1 MFSKK
6 EEVKSI
12 GNPAGIGKGTG
23 FGLRERDRDG
33 IGLGH
38 YRLRAK
44 KINNSSNLFEVFQ
57 VSMNDVQYLFE
68 NFLPIFE
75 CFLEISENLP

>member
-23 FGLRERDRDG
+23 FGLRERDRNG

-38 YRLRAK
+38 YRLRATSILK
-44 KINNSSNLFEVFQ
+44 EFFLFRSFHFD
-57 VSMNDVQYLFE
+57 NR
-68 NFLPIFE
+68 
-75 CFLEISENLP
+75 ISASF